1 MRQRSSSAFPASFPR
16 KDVPGWLVASATI
29 GAAAGA
35 AALWAL
41 WRPLPFLSAPAGTL
55 GEHAGYWVK
64 LAAHHLLPSAYE
76 GPSARYVRWWDGLD
90 APARAGIELRLGLSA
105 LAALAPFGLFAKPYL
120 KARDQFLFV
129 RGARRHEG
137 KEATRRLRALSRRVA
152 ARQPEHNL
160 APNVPWPSSMWTRHT
175 LMVGGVG
182 SGKSTALRP
191 LVRDI
196 VKADEQLFLFDPKGE
211 FTAAFERAAIVAP
224 WDSRSHAWD
233 LAKDLRNVQDMRRF
247 ASSTIKDSH
256 DPMWSNA
263 ARQLL
268 VGLLVHLR
276 KTRGAGWG
284 WRELSD
290 LVSLPQP
297 ALLSIMSTCHREAI
311 RAVEEASVTTKGV
324 LINLSAFCSPIHD
337 LAEAWGDTPPERRVS
352 VIAWARGATEPRQ
365 LILQGHSGYG
375 ELTRCYVEGM
385 AAVFATLVN
394 SVEFDDNL
402 SRKIWFVAD
411 EFPQAGKLPVRSLFE
426 VGRSRGVRC
435 VVVCQDFAQLVEV
448 YGESFVQALLSMCG
462 TLIVGQ
468 VMPGETAERLCKV
481 FGSREVERPNV
492 SETQSAKPGSST
504 LSYSR
509 EEIALYKPSEL
520 ASRLGLTADKKGV
533 RMIVFVGGETHE
545 IVWPICALPIVRP
558 SHEPADWTIDHEDAH
573 LQSTLREANDQEDP
587 SAAAYINEMRE
598 TWWREQL
605 RWLPPVLQEAFI
617 HSRRKALRA
626 SSRVAAVCFRI
637 PR

>member
-1 MRQRSSSAFPASFPR
+1 MPAPT
-16 KDVPGWLVASATI
+16 GGLA
-29 GAAAGA
+29 
-35 AALWAL
+35 
-41 WRPLPFLSAPAGTL
+41 
-55 GEHAGYWVK
+55 EHAGYWAK
-64 LAAHHLLPSAYE
+64 LAAHQLAPSICA
-76 GPSARYVRWWDGLD
+76 GSSARYVRWWDGLET
-90 APARAGIELRLGLSA
+90 ATRVGIELRLGLSA
-105 LAALAPFGLFAKPYL
+105 IAALAPFGLFAKPYL

-129 RGARRHEG
+129 RGAKRHEG

-152 ARQPEHNL
+152 ARQPEPNL
-160 APNVPWPSSMWTRHT
+160 APKVPWPSSLWARHT

-196 VKADEQLFLFDPKGE
+196 VKANEQLFLFDPKGE
-211 FTAAFERAAIVAP
+211 FTAAFKRPVVIAP
-224 WDSRSHAWD
+224 WDGRSHAWD
-233 LAKDLRNVQDMRRF
+233 IARDLRNVADMRRF
-247 ASSTIKDSH
+247 ASSTIKDSK
-256 DPMWSNA
+256 DPMWANA

-276 KTRGAGWG
+276 RTRGTAWG

-297 ALLSIMSTCHREAI
+297 AMLSIMSACHREAI

-337 LAEAWGDTPPERRVS
+337 LAEAWGDTPPKRRVS
-352 VIAWARGATEPRQ
+352 VVAWARGAEPRQ
-365 LILQGHSGYG
+365 LILQGHAGYG

-385 AAVFATLVN
+385 TEVFATLIN

-435 VVVCQDFAQLVEV
+435 VVVCQDFAQLVGV
-448 YGESFVQALLSMCG
+448 YDENFVQALLSMCG
-462 TLIVGQ
+462 TMIVGQ

-492 SETQSAKPGSST
+492 SETQSAQPGSST

-509 EEIALYKPSEL
+509 EEIALYNPSEL
-520 ASRLGLTADKKGV
+520 ASRLGLTADGRGV

-558 SHEPADWTIDHEDAH
+558 SHVPADWTIDHADQE
-573 LQSTLREANDQEDP
+573 LQSALREASGQEDRG
-587 SAAAYINEMRE
+587 AAAYINEMRE
-598 TWWREQL
+598 RWWRERL
-605 RWLPPVLQEAFI
+605 RWSPPMLREAFI
-617 HSRRKALRA
+617 RSRRKVLWAASRA
-626 SSRVAAVCFRI
+626 ATVRCRM